1 MLVRMSSETRSRPA
15 VSRRLAALIALPL
28 VLSAC
33 GGEKK
38 EADIASASSPSEA
51 APPASSAAPK
61 AEGKSAFYDAQ
72 LAYTQCMRKEG
83 LKDWPDPTLSGYAD
97 WTKIEKIQ
105 EEEERKDSQVKLG
118 DAMQACKE
126 PMQKAMQLEPEKDQ
140 QKVYESL
147 LAHAQCMRANGV
159 SKFTNPAMLNGIA
172 QPGGDPSPAN
182 PQISPDSPAYKQ
194 AETACRDKLIEQAQG
209 MQ

>member
-1 MLVRMSSETRSRPA
+1 MSSETR
-15 VSRRLAALIALPL
+15 SRRLAALIALPL
-28 VLSAC
+28 VLSAAC
-33 GGEKK
+33 GGEQK
-38 EADIASASSPSEA
+38 EAEIASANPPAAVAPS
-51 APPASSAAPK
+51 ASSAAPQ
-61 AEGKSAFYDAQ
+61 ADGKSAFYDAQ

-83 LKDWPDPTLSGYAD
+83 LKDWPDPLLSGYAD
-97 WTKIEKIQ
+97 WTKIEVIQ
-105 EEEERKDSQVKLG
+105 EQEERKDSQTKLG

-159 SKFTNPAMLNGIA
+159 SKFTNPTMQNGIA
-172 QPGGDPSPAN
+172 QPGGDPSPAD
-182 PQISPDSPAYKQ
+182 PQLSTNSPAYKQ

>member
-1 MLVRMSSETRSRPA
+1 MLVRMSSETRSR
-15 VSRRLAALIALPL
+15 RLAALLAFPL
-28 VLSAC
+28 VLSAAC
-33 GGEKK
+33 GGEKQ
-38 EADIASASSPSEA
+38 EADIASANPPGAA
-51 APPASSAAPK
+51 APSTSSAAPQ

-83 LKDWPDPTLSGYAD
+83 LKNWPDPLLSGYAD
-97 WTKIEKIQ
+97 WTKIEVVQ
-105 EEEERKDSQVKLG
+105 EEEERKDSQTKLSA
-118 DAMQACKE
+118 AMQACKE

-159 SKFTNPAMLNGIA
+159 SKFTNPTMLNGIA
-172 QPGGDPSPAN
+172 QPGGDPSPVS
-182 PQISPDSPAYKQ
+182 PQLNTNSPAYKQ

>member
-1 MLVRMSSETRSRPA
+1 MLVRMSSETRSR
-15 VSRRLAALIALPL
+15 RLAALLALPF
-28 VLSAC
+28 VLLTAC
-33 GGEKK
+33 GGEKQK
-38 EADIASASSPSEA
+38 ADIASANPPGVA
-51 APPASSAAPK
+51 APVTSSAAPQ

-83 LKDWPDPTLSGYAD
+83 LKDWPDPLLSGYAD
-97 WTKIEKIQ
+97 WTKIEVVQ
-105 EEEERKDSQVKLG
+105 EEEERKDSQTRLSA
-118 DAMQACKE
+118 AMQACKE
-126 PMQKAMQLEPEKDQ
+126 PMQKAMQLEPQKDQ

-159 SKFTNPAMLNGIA
+159 SKFTNPSMQNGVA
-172 QPGGDPSPAN
+172 QPGGDPNPAD
-182 PQISPDSPAYKQ
+182 PQLDTNSPAYNQ